1 MGPKLCSWQD
11 VFQRLLLLALFL
23 GQARGLS
30 QTYCSGQN
38 TGASNFQD
46 TYTFQSNGHCYN
58 ECKENFA
65 FAIVQGKNCWCSNYA
80 PSDQKDTT
88 KCDTTCPGYGYESCG
103 NSDDNLYGYIRA
115 DTPISGTAAA
125 STAAKTSAQSSA
137 TSVPPTTRVDTKT
150 VAVDHTVSK
159 LITVIPSPS
168 STSTSTTPSST
179 SESSAESTSS
189 AATAESSAKSEST
202 LSTSIKS
209 SSAVT
214 SVTVVTQGGNV
225 ITQTVTSV
233 PGANS
238 TSADSR
244 DSRPASRNSVSGG
257 QIAGAVVG
265 GLAGVALIVGIATWI
280 LLRRRNAQNAG
291 RDENGDANHP
301 PQRNVSTLSRT
312 GLLKSAERDYS
323 TTLPPIN
330 TRHSSNDP
338 SGTETMTPM
347 SERDR
352 RNSRPVFQDPRLNPY
367 PYHVDNNNSHA
378 SIVSIE
384 DNRDYTRTLNVRNP
398 DPPGRDSNDTRD
410 TWEQR

>member
-23 GQARGLS
+23 DQARGLS

-58 ECKENFA
+58 ECKEKFA

-80 PSDQKDTT
+80 PSDQKDAAR
-88 KCDTTCPGYGYESCG
+88 CDTTCPGYGYESCG
-103 NSDDNLYGYIRA
+103 NSDENLYGYIRA
-115 DTPISGTAAA
+115 DTPISGTVAA
-125 STAAKTSAQSSA
+125 SSAAETSAQSSA
-137 TSVPPTTRVDTKT
+137 TSK
-150 VAVDHTVSK
+150 
-159 LITVIPSPS
+159 
-168 STSTSTTPSST
+168 
-179 SESSAESTSS
+179 SSAESTSS
-189 AATAESSAKSEST
+189 AAASSASSEST
-202 LSTSIKS
+202 LSTSVKS

-233 PGANS
+233 PGDNS
-238 TSADSR
+238 TSTN
-244 DSRPASRNSVSGG
+244 SRPSSRNSVSGG

-265 GLAGVALIVGIATWI
+265 GLAGFALIVAIATWI
-280 LLRRRNAQNAG
+280 LLRRRNAQNPG
-291 RDENGDANHP
+291 RGDDGDGNHP

-323 TTLPPIN
+323 ATLPPIN
-330 TRHSSNDP
+330 ARHSSNDP
-338 SGTETMTPM
+338 SGTDTMTPM
-347 SERDR
+347 SERER

-367 PYHVDNNNSHA
+367 PYHADNASHA
-378 SIVSIE
+378 SIISIE

>member
-23 GQARGLS
+23 DQARGLS

-58 ECKENFA
+58 ECKEKFA

-80 PSDQKDTT
+80 PSDQKDAAR
-88 KCDTTCPGYGYESCG
+88 CDTTCPGYGYESCG
-103 NSDDNLYGYIRA
+103 NSDENLYGYIRA
-115 DTPISGTAAA
+115 DTPISGTVAA
-125 STAAKTSAQSSA
+125 SSAAETSAQSSA

-159 LITVIPSPS
+159 LITIIPSSS
-168 STSTSTTPSST
+168 STSISTIPIST
-179 SESSAESTSS
+179 SKSSAESTSS
-189 AATAESSAKSEST
+189 AAASSASSEST
-202 LSTSIKS
+202 LSTSVKS

-233 PGANS
+233 PGDNS
-238 TSADSR
+238 TSTN
-244 DSRPASRNSVSGG
+244 SRPSSRNSVSGG

-265 GLAGVALIVGIATWI
+265 GLAGFALIVAIATWI
-280 LLRRRNAQNAG
+280 LLRRRNAQNPG
-291 RDENGDANHP
+291 RGDDGDGNHP

-312 GLLKSAERDYS
+312 GLL
-323 TTLPPIN
+323 N
-330 TRHSSNDP
+330 SNDP
-338 SGTETMTPM
+338 SGTDTMTPM
-347 SERDR
+347 SERER

-367 PYHVDNNNSHA
+367 PYHADNASHA
-378 SIVSIE
+378 SIISIE

>member
-137 TSVPPTTRVDTKT
+137 
-150 VAVDHTVSK
+150 
-159 LITVIPSPS
+159 
-168 STSTSTTPSST
+168 
-179 SESSAESTSS
+179 STSS

>member
-1 MGPKLCSWQD
+1 MTCLPSVDSCLRDTSIKNSSLPPKFTLTDAVDMGPKLCSWHH
-11 VFQRLLLLALFL
+11 VFQRLFLLALFL
-23 GQARGLS
+23 RQARGLS
-30 QTYCSGQN
+30 QEYCSGQN
-38 TGASNFQD
+38 TGASNFKD

-58 ECKENFA
+58 ECKDTFA

-80 PSDQKDTT
+80 PSDQKDTA
-88 KCDTTCPGYGYESCG
+88 KCDTTCPGYGYETCG

-115 DTPISGTAAA
+115 DTPISGTVDA

-137 TSVPPTTRVDTKT
+137 TQ
-150 VAVDHTVSK
+150 
-159 LITVIPSPS
+159 
-168 STSTSTTPSST
+168 T
-179 SESSAESTSS
+179 SESSTSS
-189 AATAESSAKSEST
+189 AATTESSAKSEST
-202 LSTSIKS
+202 LSTSAKS
-209 SSAVT
+209 SSAVR

-238 TSADSR
+238 STSADSR
-244 DSRPASRNSVSGG
+244 PSSRNSVSGG

-265 GLAGVALIVGIATWI
+265 GLAGVALIVSIATWI

-291 RDENGDANHP
+291 REDGDGTHP

-338 SGTETMTPM
+338 SGTDTMTPM
-347 SERDR
+347 SERER

-367 PYHVDNNNSHA
+367 PYNVDQGSHV
-378 SIVSIE
+378 SIISIE

>member
-46 TYTFQSNGHCYN
+46 TFTFQSNGHCYN
-58 ECKENFA
+58 ECKEKFA

-80 PSDQKDTT
+80 PSDQEDPT
-88 KCDTTCPGYGYESCG
+88 KCDTTCPGYGYENCG

-115 DTPISGTAAA
+115 DTPISGTVAA
-125 STAAKTSAQSSA
+125 STAAKTSDQSSA
-137 TSVPPTTRVDTKT
+137 TFVPPTTRVDTKT

-168 STSTSTTPSST
+168 FTSTSTTPSST
-179 SESSAESTSS
+179 QTSESSGESTSS
-189 AATAESSAKSEST
+189 AATTESSAKSEST
-202 LSTSIKS
+202 LSTSVKF

-238 TSADSR
+238 TSAG
-244 DSRPASRNSVSGG
+244 SRPASKNSVSGG
-257 QIAGAVVG
+257 QVAGAVVG

-291 RDENGDANHP
+291 RDENGDGNHP

-352 RNSRPVFQDPRLNPY
+352 RNSRPVFLDPRLNPY
-367 PYHVDNNNSHA
+367 PYHVDNNNSHI

-410 TWEQR
+410 KWEQR